1 MWAWW
6 FGSKL
11 KDVIHV
17 NYDID
22 DLNFRKMDLD
32 RSFTILK
39 TKIVNLPIITNI
51 SKEYG
56 YLIDQEYFL
65 RRAILSIV
73 FVFSFFSDVL

>member
-1 MWAWW
+1 M
-6 FGSKL
+6 
-11 KDVIHV
+11 IHV

-22 DLNFRKMDLD
+22 DLNFRIMDLD

-39 TKIVNLPIITNI
+39 TKILNLPIITNI